1 MSTAR
6 KVMTW
11 IGTVLSPL
19 LLAHFGLALLGAALA
34 VVIILAGL
42 YCWTVSS
49 EDRSGHL
56 ASILSAGRAVTG
68 QPGSGPATAAL
79 DPTPDGRPGGP
90 ASQSASPAPAPLP
103 SAP

>member
-11 IGTVLSPL
+11 IGPVVSPL
-19 LLAHFGLALLGAALA
+19 LLARFGLPLLGAALA

-49 EDRSGHL
+49 EDRSSHL
-56 ASILSAGRAVTG
+56 AAILSAGRAVTG
-68 QPGSGPATAAL
+68 QPGSGPATPAV
-79 DPTPDGRPGGP
+79 DPPPDSTPGGP
-90 ASQSASPAPAPLP
+90 AGQPASPASPA
-103 SAP
+103 AA